1 MRFAFNFSPSHG
13 PLRFVSSHS
22 RFTRVSR
29 SPLRKKRTSNN
40 ANIDCRSPFP
50 TCRAEREE
58 NSRKQKPLLY
68 CLTTTEYTSKNA
80 TAATS
85 HKPQSRLVVD
95 YNRTQDKVILPI
107 LNCCLVPLKYIYIS
121 LLVFKTSQL
130 SKPKTD
136 SLKIIFAYREVIAW
150 NELPNHV
157 RDIETLNRFKRT

>member
-1 MRFAFNFSPSHG
+1 MRFAYNFSPSHG

-68 CLTTTEYTSKNA
+68 CLTTTEYTSKNV

-107 LNCCLVPLKYIYIS
+107 LDCCLVPLKYIYIYHFQS
-121 LLVFKTSQL
+121 LRRL
-130 SKPKTD
+130 SCQN
-136 SLKIIFAYREVIAW
+136 L
-150 NELPNHV
+150 
-157 RDIETLNRFKRT
+157 KRTH